1 MDINQVDIKKMHH
14 RQGPDT
20 EREAAVRIASKVV
33 GLRRK
38 VLEALAN
45 CTQGAT
51 GEQLAAIIDE
61 WLYSVKPR
69 LTELSRMGLVEDSGE
84 RLVNS
89 RNRREIVW
97 TITNKGMELLN
108 G

>member
-1 MDINQVDIKKMHH
+1 MGIEDVDIKKMHH
-14 RQGPDT
+14 RDGPDT
-20 EREAAVRIASKVV
+20 ERAAAVQIASRVS

-69 LTELSRMGLVEDSGE
+69 LTELQRMGLVQDSGD

-97 TITNKGMELLN
+97 SITNKGMELLN